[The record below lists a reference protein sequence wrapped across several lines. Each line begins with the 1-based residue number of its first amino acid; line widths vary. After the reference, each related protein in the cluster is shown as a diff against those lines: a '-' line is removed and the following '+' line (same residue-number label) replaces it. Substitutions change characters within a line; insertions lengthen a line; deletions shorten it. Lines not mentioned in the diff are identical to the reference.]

1 MVVKPICQNG
11 YKIRWD
17 VNITSHEFLFEFFR
31 ISEFLLFENYSRI
44 WNIFILR
51 KVSKE
56 TWTDQQLNEQN
67 YGIHG
72 TVTAKIS
79 SRPASQTGENLKK
92 LNWPTASN
100 GGAVQVGQSV
110 TYLTCWKENRLD
122 KSTTKFTTFKAPTKK
137 VTCGLHENRC
147 FSSTAHVKE
156 NSNSYIQYAYR
167 GCLNA
172 NATILEGQDGKPY
185 YVRQ

>member
-1 MVVKPICQNG
+1 M
-11 YKIRWD
+11 
-17 VNITSHEFLFEFFR
+17 T
-31 ISEFLLFENYSRI
+31 
-44 WNIFILR
+44 
-51 KVSKE
+51 KE
-56 TWTDQQLNEQN
+56 TWTDQQLTEGN

-79 SRPASQTGENLKK
+79 SRPASQTGEILKK
-92 LNWPTASN
+92 LNLPTAGN

-122 KSTTKFTTFKAPTKK
+122 KSTTKFTTFKTPNKK

-147 FSSTAHVKE
+147 FSSVAHVKE

-167 GCLNA
+167 GCINA
-172 NATILEGQDGKPY
+172 NSTILAGQEQKPY